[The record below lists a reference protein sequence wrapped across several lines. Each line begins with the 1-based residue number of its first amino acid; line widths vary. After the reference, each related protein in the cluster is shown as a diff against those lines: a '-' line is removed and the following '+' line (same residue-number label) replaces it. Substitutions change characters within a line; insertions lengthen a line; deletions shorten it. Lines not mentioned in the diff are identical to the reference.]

1 MVKTVSKVALVLMAL
16 LLIAGLAAG
25 CGGGGDKPQDT
36 NQGQSASE
44 LSGTL
49 QLNGSTTV
57 TPIAQA
63 WAEAFHEKNPKVEVV
78 VSGTG
83 SGDGIAA
90 LINGT
95 TDIAMASR
103 KMKDKEKEQ
112 ITNGTPKEYVVGYD
126 ALAVIVHPSNPVQ
139 SLSMAQLKDIFTGK
153 IKNWKEV
160 GGPDKDIIIYTRDT
174 SSGTY
179 EFFKEHVLNKEEFA
193 ERAKKV
199 ASNAAMTKSVAQ
211 DETSIGYVGLAF
223 VDSTVKAL
231 PVSAE
236 GGNPVPPSVET
247 AKSHEYPI
255 VRDLNMYT
263 INEAQ
268 GLAKAF
274 LDFGLSAEGQAMV
287 QEVGYIPVK

>member
-1 MVKTVSKVALVLMAL
+1 MGKSLSRMALVLAVL
-16 LLIAGLAAG
+16 LLLGGLAAG
-25 CGGGGDKPQDT
+25 CGGGGDKPQDA
-36 NQGQSASE
+36 NQGQTSTE
-44 LSGTL
+44 LSETL
-49 QLNGSTTV
+49 QVNGSTTV
-57 TPIAQA
+57 APIAQA

-103 KMKDKEKEQ
+103 EMKDKEKEQ
-112 ITNGTPKEYVVGYD
+112 IKNGTPVEYIVGYD
-126 ALAVIVHPSNPVQ
+126 ALAVIVHPGNPVQ
-139 SLSMAQLKDIFTGK
+139 SLSMEQVKDIFTGR

-160 GGPDKDIIIYTRDT
+160 GGPDKAIIIYTRDT

-193 ERAKKV
+193 DNAKKV
-199 ASNAAMTKSVAQ
+199 ASTAAMTKSVAQ

-231 PVSAE
+231 AVSNE
-236 GGNPVPPSVET
+236 GGNPVAPSVET
-247 AKSHEYPI
+247 AKSKEYPI
-255 VRDLNMYT
+255 VRGLNMYT